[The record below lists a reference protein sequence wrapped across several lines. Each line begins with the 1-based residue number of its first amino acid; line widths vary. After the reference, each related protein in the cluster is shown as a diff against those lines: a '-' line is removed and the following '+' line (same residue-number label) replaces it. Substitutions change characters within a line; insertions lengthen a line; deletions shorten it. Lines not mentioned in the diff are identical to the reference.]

1 MASTEFELD
10 QFVKGNLIAWNIT
23 TQCGYLPTVKLV
35 AGNKTFFA
43 MNKKTLDHHLQLL
56 GHGSAVIDTTETL
69 KLVISIPQ
77 STKIKSSIVA
87 GAISDKK
94 AKKVG
99 YIYDICIED
108 SDDNDYNDVYV
119 NIVGWKNQAT
129 S

>member
-10 QFVKGNLIAWNIT
+10 QFVQGNLIAWNIT
-23 TQCGYLPTVKLV
+23 TQCGCLPTVKLV
-35 AGNKTFFA
+35 AGDKTFFT
-43 MNKKTLDHHLQLL
+43 MKKTTWDNNLQLL
-56 GHGSAVIDTTETL
+56 GNGSATIDTAESL
-69 KLVISIPQ
+69 KLVITIPQ
-77 STKIKSSIVA
+77 SMKIKSSIVA

-129 S
+129 

>member
-10 QFVKGNLIAWNIT
+10 QFVQGNLIAWNVT
-23 TQCGYLPTVKLV
+23 TQCGYLPTIKLI
-35 AGNKTFFA
+35 AGSRTFFTMNKT
-43 MNKKTLDHHLQLL
+43 TLDHNLQLL
-56 GHGSAVIDTTETL
+56 GNGSATIDTAETL
-69 KLVISIPQ
+69 KLVITIPQ
-77 STKIKSSIVA
+77 SVQIKSSIVA

-108 SDDNDYNDVYV
+108 SYDDDYNDVYV

-129 S
+129 

>member
-10 QFVKGNLIAWNIT
+10 QFVQGNLIAWNIT
-23 TQCGYLPTVKLV
+23 TQCGYFPTVKLV
-35 AGNKTFFA
+35 AGDKTFFT
-43 MNKKTLDHHLQLL
+43 MKKTTWDNNLQLL
-56 GHGSAVIDTTETL
+56 GNGSATIDTAESL
-69 KLVISIPQ
+69 KLVITIPQ
-77 STKIKSSIVA
+77 SMKIKSSIVA

-129 S
+129 